1 MSYQLDIICTRIQRQ
16 HRYRKKKMAKQ
27 PPTPWTTQEVLDAT
41 AGELLCGDQS
51 RSFAGVSIDSR
62 DISDGDLFVAIIGE
76 SHDGHSFAS
85 GVFDQGIR
93 GLVIGQSK
101 IEQLPVD
108 NWKAGDVVCIAVKDT
123 TRALGDLAAFH
134 RRRTQASVVAITGS
148 NGKTTTRRLTAGVV
162 ARQYQ
167 TLSTSGNFN
176 NDIGLPL
183 TLLKLTP
190 DHQWAVVEIGTNNP
204 GEIARLTEI
213 CGPDIGVITNIGP
226 AHLEGLGSLDGV
238 MREKGD
244 LIKGLGS
251 DGRAVLNADD
261 PRVLQ
266 LARATRKEVL
276 LYGLTPDADV
286 RAEDI
291 IEDTQASTFALHFG
305 AESIPVRLNSPG
317 RFMILNAL
325 AAAAVGYLLGIFPQT
340 IKEGLEAFKPSAGR
354 MGIIQ
359 LPNGMHII
367 DDTYNANP
375 GSMEAALTALANA
388 NVRGRKIFVAGDMLE
403 LGDLAPQLHSEV
415 GALAA
420 RAGMDRLYATGEHAA
435 DVVDGARKE
444 GLPSAE
450 TATGSHEEIIDDLK
464 GYLQP
469 DDWILIKGS
478 RGMAMEKVVQGLKAW
493 AEESME

>member
-1 MSYQLDIICTRIQRQ
+1 MTDE
-16 HRYRKKKMAKQ
+16 Q
-27 PPTPWTTQEVLDAT
+27 PIPWTTEEILDAT

-51 RSFAGVSIDSR
+51 RSFAVISIDSR
-62 DISDGDLFVAIIGE
+62 NISNRDLFVAIIGE
-76 SHDGHSFAS
+76 SHDGHGFAS
-85 GVFDQGIR
+85 AVVDQGIR
-93 GLVIGQSK
+93 GLVIGQNK
-101 IEQLPVD
+101 IEQLPVAD
-108 NWKAGDVVCIAVKDT
+108 WKAGDVVCIAVKDT

-134 RRRTQASVVAITGS
+134 RRRAQASVVAITGS

-167 TLSTSGNFN
+167 TLYTSGNFN

-276 LYGLTPDADV
+276 LYGLSPDADV

-291 IEDTQASTFALHFG
+291 IKDTQASTFSLNYG
-305 AESIPVRLNSPG
+305 PESIPVCLHSPG
-317 RFMILNAL
+317 EFMILNAL
-325 AAAAVGYLLGIFPQT
+325 AAAAVGYLLQISPQA
-340 IKEGLEAFKPSAGR
+340 IKEGLEAFKPAAGR
-354 MGIIQ
+354 MGILQ

-375 GSMEAALTALANA
+375 GSMRAALTALANA
-388 NVRGRKIFVAGDMLE
+388 NVHGRRIFVAGDMLE
-403 LGDLAPQLHSEV
+403 LGDQAPQLHSEV

-420 RAGMDRLYATGEHAA
+420 RVGTDRLYATGEHATE
-435 DVVDGARKE
+435 VVDGACKE

-450 TATGSHEEIIDDLK
+450 TTTGSRDEIIDDLK

-469 DDWILIKGS
+469 DDWILVKGS
-478 RGMAMEKVVQGLKAW
+478 RGMTMEKVVEGLKAW
-493 AEESME
+493 AEGEDS